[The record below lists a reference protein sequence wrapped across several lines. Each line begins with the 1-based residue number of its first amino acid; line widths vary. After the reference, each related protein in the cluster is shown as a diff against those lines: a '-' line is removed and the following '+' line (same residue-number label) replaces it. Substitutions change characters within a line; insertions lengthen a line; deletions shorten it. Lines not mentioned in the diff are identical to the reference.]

1 MSKRQPAWLCWLTFL
16 ILFFGGLM
24 AYLLSLQEVNP
35 DAQMQ
40 VNLTLAITIVA
51 AGICLICVTAD
62 WWMRH

>member
-1 MSKRQPAWLCWLTFL
+1 MSRRQPAWLCWLTLL